1 MRRQSTTT
9 WPRFSRRDAVFVTDS
24 GPFYGREAIEKFR
37 VGLFKEWHFCHHL
50 IKTDPNSPRVRHVE
64 VSLGTAR
71 EVNPVLCGR
80 EEGAKAR
87 MVINN
92 TRPEY
97 GLHHGH
103 NIVLVT
109 VSEVSAENLAMKS
122 TVELLRRIQVERL
135 LLSRCHSPS
144 LLSMPPTRIRMPLI
158 HFWGEGG
165 NNVLAKK
172 CLLRSAR
179 RLL

>member
-1 MRRQSTTT
+1 M
-9 WPRFSRRDAVFVTDS
+9 
-24 GPFYGREAIEKFR
+24 
-37 VGLFKEWHFCHHL
+37 FCG
-50 IKTDPNSPRVRHVE
+50 K
-64 VSLGTAR
+64 
-71 EVNPVLCGR
+71 

-92 TRPEY
+92 TRPGY

-135 LLSRCHSPS
+135 LLSRCHRPS
-144 LLSMPPTRIRMPLI
+144 LLSMPPTRIGCPLFI
-158 HFWGEGG
+158 FGAREGIT
-165 NNVLAKK
+165 
-172 CLLRSAR
+172 C
-179 RLL
+179 

>member
-1 MRRQSTTT
+1 MVGRQ
-9 WPRFSRRDAVFVTDS
+9 F
-24 GPFYGREAIEKFR
+24 EKFR
-37 VGLFKEWHFCHHL
+37 VGLFKEWHFSHHL
-50 IKTDPNSPRVRHVE
+50 IKTDPNSPGVRHVE

-71 EVNPVLCGR
+71 EVNPVFCGR

-109 VSEVSAENLAMKS
+109 VSEVSAENLAMTS
-122 TVELLRRIQVERL
+122 TVELLRRIESNAYFCQAVIGPP
-135 LLSRCHSPS
+135 CSPC
-144 LLSMPPTRIRMPLI
+144 LRHEFGCPL
-158 HFWGEGG
+158 FLFGAREGIMG
-165 NNVLAKK
+165 
-172 CLLRSAR
+172 
-179 RLL
+179 

>member
-1 MRRQSTTT
+1 MPLP
-9 WPRFSRRDAVFVTDS
+9 WPRFSRRDAVFATDS

-37 VGLFKEWHFCHHL
+37 VGLFKELHFSHHL

-71 EVNPVLCGR
+71 EVNLVFCGR

-109 VSEVSAENLAMKS
+109 VSEVSAEKQAMTSTDGVAQTDAINVIASLALQPYKQRP
-122 TVELLRRIQVERL
+122 RRQVP
-135 LLSRCHSPS
+135 CCP
-144 LLSMPPTRIRMPLI
+144 
-158 HFWGEGG
+158 
-165 NNVLAKK
+165 
-172 CLLRSAR
+172 
-179 RLL
+179 

>member
-1 MRRQSTTT
+1 M
-9 WPRFSRRDAVFVTDS
+9 F
-24 GPFYGREAIEKFR
+24 
-37 VGLFKEWHFCHHL
+37 
-50 IKTDPNSPRVRHVE
+50 
-64 VSLGTAR
+64 
-71 EVNPVLCGR
+71 CGR

-103 NIVLVT
+103 TIVLVT

-135 LLSRCHSPS
+135 LLSRCHRPS
-144 LLSMPPTRIRMPLI
+144 LLSMPPT
-158 HFWGEGG
+158 
-165 NNVLAKK
+165 
-172 CLLRSAR
+172 
-179 RLL
+179 

>member
-1 MRRQSTTT
+1 M
-9 WPRFSRRDAVFVTDS
+9 SRTAD
-24 GPFYGREAIEKFR
+24 PLYGREAIEKFR
-37 VGLFKEWHFCHHL
+37 VGLFKEWHFSPHL

-71 EVNPVLCGR
+71 EVNPVFCGR
-80 EEGAKAR
+80 EEGAKAT

-109 VSEVSAENLAMKS
+109 VSEVSAENLAMTS
-122 TVELLRRIQVERL
+122 IVELLRRIE
-135 LLSRCHSPS
+135 SNAYFCHAVTGHPCTPCLRHEFECPS
-144 LLSMPPTRIRMPLI
+144 FI
-158 HFWGEGG
+158 FWGKGG
-165 NNVLAKK
+165 NCVLAKK
-172 CLLRSAR
+172 KPPAVC
-179 RLL
+179 